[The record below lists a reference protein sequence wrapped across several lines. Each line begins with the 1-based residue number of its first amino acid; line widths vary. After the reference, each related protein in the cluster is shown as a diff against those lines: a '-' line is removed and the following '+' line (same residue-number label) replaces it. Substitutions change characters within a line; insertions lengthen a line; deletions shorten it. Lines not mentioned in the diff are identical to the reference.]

1 MLALLFD
8 TVEISPPPATAATEI
23 VITQKKQEKP
33 KPAANTDGDVV
44 IVKAKIISRP
54 FAQVKM
60 NRLDIYTNPVA
71 KADALL
77 AVSDL
82 QFATNNNNDADISL
96 RGGSPRLTRIYFNDI
111 PIYEAVRG
119 TSVLQTT
126 RSFSIFNTSTV
137 RDVETYA
144 TAAPAYFNNNAGGA
158 VRILPDDSG
167 VKETSLQANFAKST
181 FVISRPFK
189 DSSKGFIQTY
199 IDYSN
204 LAPLLAVNPDL
215 KSLVEKSRGVSVG
228 VNTLFRPKDGTEFRF
243 YIIGDTENSR
253 HPYDLFDASNK
264 LTDKKARNYNLF
276 SFEQSVGSARIKL
289 DVAKTLTDEKINI
302 GTNNYRNQNQ
312 YDYFDLNLAGRL
324 QDKKL
329 SYRIGLGYE
338 NFDLESSNGAQNIKR
353 NADYLSYYGFATWNP
368 NSKFTL
374 GVGYRDYLQ
383 NDLHIS
389 NSAHLNFSFNIPNSR
404 QNIVFAFGRYGA
416 VVLPL
421 RSAQEAIDTVRSDQ
435 ISLDYKLTMGD
446 NKFSIGV
453 YHKNDLIAGEVTKI
467 NGVDATISASFKK
480 LELDGVFARSLPYQ
494 NVGGEKQNGNE
505 TVDYLVKL
513 KAKYS
518 LSGFQNIN
526 LIYTG
531 MSGGYY
537 SKPTTFDETTG
548 PVYGLKNQYQLKD
561 YNSLDFSYIRSIK
574 FKNLANDPIFY
585 LNVNNLF
592 NTKNQAGI
600 QFNPDYSDLK
610 NRYYVSRTIVM
621 GTLMQF

>member
-1 MLALLFD
+1 MFALLYD
-8 TVEISPPPATAATEI
+8 AIDVVPQITPATEI
-23 VITQKKQEKP
+23 VVTQKKEEKP
-33 KPAANTDGDVV
+33 KPVTKVDGDVV

-60 NRLDIYTNPVA
+60 NRLDIYTNPAA

-82 QFATNNNNDADISL
+82 QFSTNNNNDADISL

-181 FVISRPFK
+181 FVYSRPFK

-204 LAPLLAVNPDL
+204 LAPLLVVNPDL
-215 KSLVEKSRGVSVG
+215 KSLVEKSQGVSIG
-228 VNTLFRPKDGTEFRF
+228 VNTLFRPKDGTEFRL
-243 YIIGDTENSR
+243 YVIGDTENSR
-253 HPYDLFDASNK
+253 HPYDLYDDSNK
-264 LTDKKARNYNLF
+264 LSDKKSRNYNLF
-276 SFEQSVGSARIKL
+276 SFEQSLGSARVKL
-289 DVAKTLTDEKINI
+289 DVAKTFTDEKIYI
-302 GTNNYRNQNQ
+302 GGNNYRNQNQ
-312 YDYFDLNLAGRL
+312 YDYLDLNLAGRL

-338 NFDLESSNGAQNIKR
+338 NFDLESGNGVQSIKR
-353 NADYLSYYGFATWNP
+353 NADYLSYYGFMTWNP

-374 GVGYRDYLQ
+374 GAGYRDYLQ

-389 NSAHLNFSFNIPNSR
+389 NSAHLNLSFNIPNSR
-404 QNIVFAFGRYGA
+404 QNIILAFGRYGA
-416 VVLPL
+416 VVLPI
-421 RSAQEAIDTVRSDQ
+421 RSAQETIDTVRSDQ
-435 ISLDYKLTMGD
+435 VSLDYKLTMGD
-446 NKFSIGV
+446 NKFTIGV
-453 YHKNDLIAGEVTKI
+453 YHKNDTIAGETTKI
-467 NGVDATISASFKK
+467 NGVDATITASFNK

-494 NVGGEKQNGNE
+494 MIGGEKQNGNE
-505 TVDYLVKL
+505 KVDYLIKL

-518 LSGFQNIN
+518 LAGFQNIN

-531 MSGGYY
+531 MSGAYY
-537 SKPTTFDETTG
+537 SKPVSFDEING
-548 PVYGLKNQYQLKD
+548 PIYGLKNQYQLKD
-561 YNSLDFSYIRSIK
+561 YNSLDFSYIKSFKVRSLK
-574 FKNLANDPIFY
+574 TDPIFY

-592 NTKNQAGI
+592 NTKNQAGV
-600 QFNPDYSDLK
+600 QFNSDYSDYK

-621 GTLMQF
+621 GTLIQF